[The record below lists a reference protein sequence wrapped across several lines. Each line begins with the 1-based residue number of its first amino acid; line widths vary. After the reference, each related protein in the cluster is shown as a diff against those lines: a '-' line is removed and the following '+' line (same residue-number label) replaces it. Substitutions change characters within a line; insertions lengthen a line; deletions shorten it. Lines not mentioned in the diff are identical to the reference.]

1 MPLYVVG
8 TPIGNL
14 EDLSPRARRILG
26 EVDLIAA
33 EDTRTTRKLLSHFDI
48 HKPVIAFFQHST
60 PKRKRE
66 LMDRL
71 ESGSSI
77 AMVSEAGTPGISD
90 PGASLVDDAF
100 ESGIPVFGI
109 PGPSAVATA
118 ASICGFPVDR
128 FIFEGFPPRKAG
140 KRKKLIESW
149 LSESRTILFYES
161 PHRII
166 STMEI
171 CAEVLG
177 DRRIVLARELTK
189 VYEEVVRTTPREAV
203 ERFAKKPPK
212 GEFTVIVEGSKP

>member
-1 MPLYVVG
+1 MG

-26 EVDLIAA
+26 EVDLIAS

-48 HKPVIAFFQHST
+48 HKPVIAFFQHSS

-71 ESGSSI
+71 ENGSSI

-90 PGASLVDDAF
+90 PGASLVDEAF

-109 PGPSAVATA
+109 PGVSLSPKLNYSQ
-118 ASICGFPVDR
+118 GFPVDR

-140 KRKKLIESW
+140 KRKKMIESW
-149 LSESRTILFYES
+149 LQEERTILFYES
-161 PHRII
+161 PHRIV
-166 STMEI
+166 STMEL

-203 ERFAKKPPK
+203 ERFEKKPPK
-212 GEFTVIVEGSKP
+212 GEFTVIVEGKKE